1 MKKTVTANIAGTVFH
16 IEEDAYEQLQRYLAG
31 IRSNFSGSAGADEI
45 MADIESR
52 IAELFTDRLTGRNVV
67 SIADVQ
73 HVESVMGRP
82 EDFAGE
88 NAEGTKGTEASS
100 STAYAGPRGPRR
112 FMRDPDDK
120 WIGGVLGGLAAYIGM
135 DALWLRIGLIVLV
148 YFSVGSLIPIY
159 ILLWILVPKADSA
172 ADRLQMRGEPVTVE
186 NIKRV
191 VEEGAEKFK
200 AGGERMANEAK
211 DLGKDWGPRA
221 TAWGQEAGRSANGAG
236 RTAASIIGKI
246 VGIALIGI
254 AFSLLLSLLT
264 ALIGGT
270 VSLWQF
276 TWSDE
281 ELGLLDLGALL
292 FNSRA
297 HAAWF
302 GIGVFVLLLVPVIGL
317 FLAGFRL
324 LLNTRTPK
332 WLGWSLAILW
342 FSALIPTNIA
352 GINLGKDFRRSN
364 SIRTEAPLTQ
374 PQGNT
379 IYLDLLTPSDSTG
392 NWSVQFNDGDV
403 DVDLDGLH
411 LENGMVSGG
420 WGDCDV
426 ERSPDSLYHLMVV
439 RDARARTTKAALD
452 RAEGISYDYEQNGD
466 VLLLSPVLRFSATD
480 KLRAQD
486 VHFVLQ
492 VPEGKSVF
500 FRKAAEEV
508 IYDIDNV
515 TNTFDG
521 DMVGKTW
528 TMTSAGLEM
537 GSGKGTTTMPEAAD
551 TTRTEQEPKRAPAP
565 AVPAVPKTIVTDNT
579 RGSVELP
586 NVFRL
591 LSRALHI

>member
-1 MKKTVTANIAGTVFH
+1 
-16 IEEDAYEQLQRYLAG
+16 
-31 IRSNFSGSAGADEI
+31 
-45 MADIESR
+45 
-52 IAELFTDRLTGRNVV
+52 
-67 SIADVQ
+67 
-73 HVESVMGRP
+73 
-82 EDFAGE
+82 
-88 NAEGTKGTEASS
+88 
-100 STAYAGPRGPRR
+100 
-112 FMRDPDDK
+112 
-120 WIGGVLGGLAAYIGM
+120 
-135 DALWLRIGLIVLV
+135 
-148 YFSVGSLIPIY
+148 
-159 ILLWILVPKADSA
+159 
-172 ADRLQMRGEPVTVE
+172 
-186 NIKRV
+186 
-191 VEEGAEKFK
+191 
-200 AGGERMANEAK
+200 
-211 DLGKDWGPRA
+211 
-221 TAWGQEAGRSANGAG
+221 
-236 RTAASIIGKI
+236 
-246 VGIALIGI
+246 
-254 AFSLLLSLLT
+254 
-264 ALIGGT
+264 
-270 VSLWQF
+270 
-276 TWSDE
+276 
-281 ELGLLDLGALL
+281 
-292 FNSRA
+292 
-297 HAAWF
+297 
-302 GIGVFVLLLVPVIGL
+302 
-317 FLAGFRL
+317 
-324 LLNTRTPK
+324 
-332 WLGWSLAILW
+332 
-342 FSALIPTNIA
+342 
-352 GINLGKDFRRSN
+352 
-364 SIRTEAPLTQ
+364 
-374 PQGNT
+374 
-379 IYLDLLTPSDSTG
+379 
-392 NWSVQFNDGDV
+392 
-403 DVDLDGLH
+403 VDLDGLH